1 VEAIAGVAEL
11 GVHPLIARVGSG
23 MLTAIDFAVNQFASS
38 AAVRADVTRVVRNE
52 LDERALER
60 QVVRDAAW
68 KGAARGAVSA
78 IPAVIPAAGTAIE
91 LASAVADQMVRTVA
105 EARMVLALAHLRGL
119 DVQQTELRRLDILL
133 VLGLSAGAA
142 EIDGDIIRVQ
152 GLEISV
158 AELQSGSI
166 PPEAALT
173 LGTAVGT
180 DIVASIA
187 KRRTAGV
194 LLRLLPGGMSVVAA
208 AWYDWRATGSTGK
221 HAVEY
226 FDVVAP
232 LTDASQP
239 ARS

>member
-1 VEAIAGVAEL
+1 
-11 GVHPLIARVGSG
+11 
-23 MLTAIDFAVNQFASS
+23 
-38 AAVRADVTRVVRNE
+38 
-52 LDERALER
+52 
-60 QVVRDAAW
+60 
-68 KGAARGAVSA
+68 
-78 IPAVIPAAGTAIE
+78 
-91 LASAVADQMVRTVA
+91 
-105 EARMVLALAHLRGL
+105 
-119 DVQQTELRRLDILL
+119 
-133 VLGLSAGAA
+133 
-142 EIDGDIIRVQ
+142 VQ

>member
-1 VEAIAGVAEL
+1 
-11 GVHPLIARVGSG
+11 
-23 MLTAIDFAVNQFASS
+23 
-38 AAVRADVTRVVRNE
+38 
-52 LDERALER
+52 
-60 QVVRDAAW
+60 VRDAAW